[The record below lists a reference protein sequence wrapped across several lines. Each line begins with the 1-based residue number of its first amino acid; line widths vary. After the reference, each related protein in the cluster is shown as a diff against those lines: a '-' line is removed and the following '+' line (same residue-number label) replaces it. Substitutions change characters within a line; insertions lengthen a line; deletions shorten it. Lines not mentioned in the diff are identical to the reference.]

1 MEKTLYLYRV
11 THPEHGQA
19 QVEAIDRLR
28 AISRAAGTWG
38 VPWTTIARECICE
51 RLGPAPDK
59 RPAAEQK
66 KKSRGKRPAKPAEKT
81 EETK

>member
-28 AISRAAGTWG
+28 AISRAAGNLGCALDNDCQG
-38 VPWTTIARECICE
+38 VHLRAAGT
-51 RLGPAPDK
+51 GPRAG
-59 RPAAEQK
+59 AAKE
-66 KKSRGKRPAKPAEKT
+66 KSRATAAGKNWRVT
-81 EETK
+81 QGQL

>member
-28 AISRAAGTWG
+28 AIGRAAGTWG
-38 VPWTTIARECICE
+38 VPWTTIARECTCE
-51 RLGPAPDK
+51 RLGPAPAPAPPK
-59 RPAAEQK
+59 RKAGQ
-66 KKSRGKRPAKPAEKT
+66 RRPAKTGE
-81 EETK
+81 

>member
-38 VPWTTIARECICE
+38 VPWTTIARECTCE
-51 RLGPAPDK
+51 RLGPRAGADK
-59 RPAAEQK
+59 E
-66 KKSRGKRPAKPAEKT
+66 KSRAAAASKNWRVTQGQL
-81 EETK
+81 

>member
-28 AISRAAGTWG
+28 AISRAAGKNWRVTQG
-38 VPWTTIARECICE
+38 Q
-51 RLGPAPDK
+51 L
-59 RPAAEQK
+59 
-66 KKSRGKRPAKPAEKT
+66 
-81 EETK
+81 